1 MGSSGSNSRGLIQ
14 RICNDFGNEQSA
26 KFIDDLQNIVTE
38 YMKISGYS
46 VGIGDLIS
54 DDKTKQDI
62 NKIINEKKKE
72 VKKKGITKVVCISI
86 NDPFVMEAWGKS
98 YNLKKELTLLA
109 DTKGDFTKSI
119 GATFNWRGW
128 GYRSKRYTMLLESGV
143 IKKLVEEEGKCELT
157 AAENFLKEI

>member
-1 MGSSGSNSRGLIQ
+1 
-14 RICNDFGNEQSA
+14 
-26 KFIDDLQNIVTE
+26 
-38 YMKISGYS
+38 
-46 VGIGDLIS
+46 
-54 DDKTKQDI
+54 
-62 NKIINEKKKE
+62 
-72 VKKKGITKVVCISI
+72 
-86 NDPFVMEAWGKS
+86 MEAWGKS